1 MLGPA
6 RPVKTGHLRRLSSA
20 DLLTGRN
27 ARNLPKMQVPY
38 WVVTLLCV
46 QLYNRAA
53 ALSDEECANYHEL
66 RTSSDYAT
74 FVEDCAGKAVLGFEN
89 GVSNKFFASK
99 LTQDDFNSLF
109 ENVVKASFKIL
120 IENTNF
126 EQLKLPKLEELNG
139 GLSIRN
145 NKLLRTFQI
154 NKAHKFDRT
163 INGPTV
169 VTVDGNP
176 VLGRESM
183 DNLRHLCDYC
193 DIFSWTKCS
202 ALDVVKPDSYGDLV
216 NRCAGESIIKQKP
229 GARFFLRANK
239 MTQHQFNSLFYKATH
254 VEMCLD
260 FQDMQWKEITFPN
273 LVRLIP
279 CGYGDPSLRIVHNYY
294 LTAINL
300 PAYDSEGFGRLNPL
314 NNVELKN
321 NFVLPNEVL
330 LSLKSNCRFCK
341 LEQYKE
347 CDNLHSASTENATE
361 FVDKCGGKRVM
372 TPKEGHVLILD
383 ISTLTQELI
392 DELFMDAT
400 HIKMCIILKG
410 SQIRRLRMPHL
421 KKVES
426 CQPGRP
432 AFEIEGN
439 MYLEVIELPPD
450 FDFNVYDYI
459 FHISN
464 NPRLPRE
471 ILVIFDRC
479 RGCSIETDTRC
490 SMTSGGYKTVYELL
504 QFCPGKRHI
513 VFHDEISVT
522 EYQLQQLCSEAIF
535 LQMCFKIVNTN
546 YRQINCP
553 KLMYMK
559 PCVQGKQVLTI
570 VGNPLLT
577 EVTIPLNV
585 LYPKGEKIL
594 IVKKNQKLKQPT
606 IEKLK
611 QICPVCEIEGFF
623 SKCSGMGP
631 ITDVNAFLMQCSGQ
645 PFIDGAPG
653 VVLEVDL
660 SHTTEEQLNGLFA
673 NVEEMQ
679 ICITIKGS
687 SITRLRFPKLTRWR
701 SCAPGRAALTLINN
715 YYLESLEFPSCKGCV
730 DSAIIRNNPRLPRTV
745 IVLITSWC
753 SQCIVEEYVPSCGLG
768 VGGFSAIDFVRACA
782 GRDFIKPEGGPVY
795 IRSSE
800 VSEALFNA
808 FCSKAVYMEVC
819 IEISESYYRS
829 IRCPHLREVRPCEP
843 GKQVFTIVD
852 NPRLVVV
859 DIPATVLYPRNEKI
873 LRVKKNKVL
882 PQENIEKL
890 KRICPACE
898 IEFYFSKCS
907 GLGPITNVDAFVQRC
922 SGQPFID
929 GAEGVVLEVDLS
941 RQTEGQINGLF
952 ANVVEMQICVTIKGS
967 SIRRLVFPKLK
978 QWKACAPGRAALILI
993 NNYYLESLEFPSC
1006 QERCVD
1012 SATIRNNPRLPPTVI
1027 ELITGWCSRCIVE
1040 EYVPSCGLGIGGFS
1054 AIDFVRACAGRDF
1067 IKPEGGP
1074 VYIRSSEVSEALF
1087 NAFCSKAVYMEV
1099 CIEISESYY
1108 RSIRCPHLREVRPC
1122 EPGKQVFTI
1131 VDNPH
1136 LVVVDIPATVLY
1148 PRNEKILRVTKN
1160 RKLPRENIEKLKKIC
1175 PACEIEFYTSKC
1187 SGLRPITDVDAF
1199 IQQCSGQP
1207 FIDGAEGVVLE
1218 VDLSR
1223 QTEEQINGLFANVI
1237 EIQICVTIKGSSIKR
1252 LVFPKLKQ
1260 WKACAPGRA
1269 ALTLI
1274 DNYYLE
1280 SLEFPSCQE
1289 GCVDSAIIRN
1299 NPRLPRT
1306 VIVLITSWCSQ
1317 CIVEEYVPS
1326 CGLGIGGFSAIDFVR
1341 ACAGRDFIKP
1351 EGGPVY
1357 IRSSEVSEALFNAFC
1372 SKAVYME
1379 VCIEIS
1385 ESYYRSIR
1393 CPHLREVRPCEP
1405 GKQVFT
1411 IVDNPRLVVV
1421 DIPATVLYPRNEKI
1435 LFVKKNKVLPQEN
1448 IEKLK
1453 RICPACEIEFF
1464 FSICSGLGPITNV
1477 DAFVKRCSGQSY
1489 IDGAEGVVL
1498 EVDLSRQTEEQIN
1511 TLFANVVEMQM
1522 CVVIDGSNIRKL
1534 VFPKLKEWKACA
1546 PGNSYIKPEGGPVY
1560 IRSSEV
1566 SEALFNA
1573 FCSKA
1578 VYMEVCIEVSESYYR
1593 SIRCP
1598 HLREIRPCEPGKQV
1612 FTIVDNPRLVVV
1624 DIPAAVLYPRN
1635 EKILFV
1641 KKNKVLPQE
1650 NIEKLKKICPACE
1663 IEFYFSK
1670 CSGLGPITNVDAF
1683 VQRCSGQPFID
1694 GAEGVILEVD
1704 LSRQTEEQING
1715 LFANVIEMQICV
1727 TIKGS
1732 SIKRLVF
1739 PKLKQWKACAPGK
1752 TALTLTYNFYL
1763 EYLEFPSCQQ
1773 ECVSSATIRY
1783 NPRLP
1788 KKVIEWISR
1797 WCSRCV
1803 VEEYVPSCGLGI
1815 GGFTATDFVRAC
1827 AGRPYIKPEGVTIW
1841 IRSSEVSEEEFNAFC
1856 SKAVYMEVCVE
1867 ISDSNYRSLRCP
1879 YLKEIKSCQPG
1890 KPVFIIV
1897 NNEQLSTV
1905 DIPTTI
1911 IFPIDTKPFEI
1922 YGNPRVPSEWLN
1934 EMKRRCPG
1942 CRIEGATGCGL
1953 TTTEYT
1959 DKQLVQAC
1967 AGKTIIR
1974 PAKGFYLTLSSE
1986 FATESEMNAI
1996 CSKAAYMEICIII
2009 RLSSYKALR
2018 CPFLKELKPC
2028 LKGKPAITIVDNPFF
2043 EVLEIPTTTTYPE
2056 GETIVEIKG
2065 NPLLNPNVR
2074 TKLKSWC
2081 PHCTI
2086 LPDYVCGITTPQ
2098 FTTKEVVAACA
2109 GKKFVKPVLRAV
2121 VITATDATEDELNNL
2136 CSEAEFMEICIEI
2149 TNSQFRSFQCPKLKE
2164 LRPCMQGRPAIKIVG
2179 NPRLSVLVIPTST
2192 KYPSGVKIVEIVKNP
2207 LLDANILRPL
2217 AEWCPHCNIK
2227 LDYACGITKERFTI
2241 KELVAACSNYKV
2253 IIPPPGVTLVITS
2266 EMVTEEELN
2275 RMCANVVRMEVCI
2288 EIINS
2293 NFKRFRCPNLRELKS
2308 CEGGRPALVIKY
2320 NPFLEDILIPM
2331 ETKYPQGAVIVNFAR
2346 NPSVPPRTVQDLQT
2360 WCPHCPITIDYVCGL
2375 SNELITVPQVIAAC
2389 TGQQYIISSPG
2400 IVITLK
2406 SQFVTENQLNALC
2419 STALVTNICIEIKNS
2434 NFKTLRCPKLKEII
2448 PCQANQPAI
2457 QIVNNSYFTHL
2468 DIPMTARYPTGVKI
2482 VEIQMNPMFDPV
2494 NLKKIQQW
2502 CPGCIVTG
2510 DYACG
2515 LNKPNPTT
2523 EELMRA
2529 CVGKRIIAPMP
2540 GNEFILDSKDFTV
2553 EEFNAFC
2560 SKVVRMQACI
2570 IIEKSNFQRIECP
2583 ELRELKA
2590 CRPGKRAF
2598 TIVENFKLV
2607 SIVFSPLL
2615 VIPEGDLVFEIRDNP
2630 HLPEELLISLRK
2642 LCPGCTISLDT
2653 DCGLTQPFTI
2663 MDLVAACAN
2672 KVLIKPSKPLIIEI
2686 FSKDV
2691 SEAQMNALCAKAAYM
2706 EICITISESN
2716 YKRFECPV
2724 LRELIP
2730 CAPGRVAI
2738 TVIDNPYLTQFFIP
2752 VSISY
2757 PRGSIILELG
2767 GNSML
2772 PWEVVEL
2779 YRKNCQLACRFP
2791 TSDACV
2797 LQPRNYLNKEL
2808 VSTCAGKSKIKPLS
2822 GYLLIVSSDEVRES
2836 EMNSLCSKAKSM
2848 QICITISN
2856 SHFKSLRCPYL
2867 KELKPC
2873 EEGKPAITIVSN
2885 LYFSTFEISHN
2896 VRFPPGAL
2904 IFEIIENPSLPADTI
2919 RILKSICPRCRI
2931 TYDYDCGLVRPF
2943 TAKQLA
2949 AACKQHHIVRPSP
2962 GYILEF
2968 TSNDLTEMEMNAMC
2982 AEAIYLEA
2990 CIVISASQYSSFRC
3004 PKLRELRSCQP
3015 GRAAITIINNPR
3027 FQVLE
3032 IPPSVTFPRGA
3043 IILEIYGN
3051 PLLPDDILEKYR
3063 KLCPHCK
3070 FGSEGEC
3077 VLQPREY
3084 TDKEL
3089 VRTCA
3094 GKKIIKPAEGF
3105 FLTLSS
3111 QFVTEAEMNALCSKA
3126 THMQICITIIDSNF
3140 KSLRC
3145 PYLKELKPCRPG
3157 EPAIKIVR
3165 NFQFS
3170 VLEIPNTLVFPKET
3184 IIFEIRENPHL
3195 PLQKIKEL
3203 SLICPLCHITANLAC
3218 DLEKRHYTDKEL
3230 IAACAGK
3237 TIIRPAEGYM
3247 LVLKSK
3253 ETTEEE
3259 FNALCSKAIYME
3271 ICIEI
3276 TNSQFKRLRCPFLR
3290 ELVPCQKG
3298 RPAIKIV
3305 GNIQFETLDVRED
3318 LKYPANEP
3326 ILEISE
3332 VPHMALAHIKRL
3344 QRMCKNCKITANLG
3358 CGLNKRTYTDAEM
3371 VAACAGKTIVKPAEG
3386 YMLVM
3391 SSDTVSEAEMNA
3403 VCSKAVYMEIC
3414 IVIRSSSFKSFKCPY
3429 LRELKSCKPGVP
3441 AIRIVGNPLLT
3452 DVSIS
3457 KTLLYREINNGAQ
3470 EALSKMHYQE
3480 ATVMKQKHEEDPL

>member
-1 MLGPA
+1 
-6 RPVKTGHLRRLSSA
+6 
-20 DLLTGRN
+20 
-27 ARNLPKMQVPY
+27 MQVPY

-347 CDNLHSASTENATE
+347 CDNLYSASTENATE

-410 SQIRRLRMPHL
+410 SQIRRLRMPRL
-421 KKVES
+421 KKAES
-426 CQPGRP
+426 CLPGRP

-687 SITRLRFPKLTRWR
+687 SITRLRFPKLKRWR

-859 DIPATVLYPRNEKI
+859 DIPAAVLYPRNEKI
-873 LRVKKNKVL
+873 LFVKKNKVL

-1006 QERCVD
+1006 RERCVD
-1012 SATIRNNPRLPPTVI
+1012 SGTIRNNPRLPKTVI
-1027 ELITGWCSRCIVE
+1027 ELIISWCSRCIVE
-1040 EYVPSCGLGIGGFS
+1040 V
-1054 AIDFVRACAGRDF
+1054 
-1067 IKPEGGP
+1067 
-1074 VYIRSSEVSEALF
+1074 
-1087 NAFCSKAVYMEV
+1087 
-1099 CIEISESYY
+1099 
-1108 RSIRCPHLREVRPC
+1108 
-1122 EPGKQVFTI
+1122 
-1131 VDNPH
+1131 
-1136 LVVVDIPATVLY
+1136 
-1148 PRNEKILRVTKN
+1148 
-1160 RKLPRENIEKLKKIC
+1160 
-1175 PACEIEFYTSKC
+1175 
-1187 SGLRPITDVDAF
+1187 
-1199 IQQCSGQP
+1199 
-1207 FIDGAEGVVLE
+1207 
-1218 VDLSR
+1218 
-1223 QTEEQINGLFANVI
+1223 
-1237 EIQICVTIKGSSIKR
+1237 
-1252 LVFPKLKQ
+1252 
-1260 WKACAPGRA
+1260 
-1269 ALTLI
+1269 
-1274 DNYYLE
+1274 
-1280 SLEFPSCQE
+1280 
-1289 GCVDSAIIRN
+1289 
-1299 NPRLPRT
+1299 
-1306 VIVLITSWCSQ
+1306 
-1317 CIVEEYVPS
+1317 
-1326 CGLGIGGFSAIDFVR
+1326 
-1341 ACAGRDFIKP
+1341 
-1351 EGGPVY
+1351 
-1357 IRSSEVSEALFNAFC
+1357 
-1372 SKAVYME
+1372 
-1379 VCIEIS
+1379 
-1385 ESYYRSIR
+1385 
-1393 CPHLREVRPCEP
+1393 
-1405 GKQVFT
+1405 
-1411 IVDNPRLVVV
+1411 
-1421 DIPATVLYPRNEKI
+1421 
-1435 LFVKKNKVLPQEN
+1435 
-1448 IEKLK
+1448 
-1453 RICPACEIEFF
+1453 
-1464 FSICSGLGPITNV
+1464 
-1477 DAFVKRCSGQSY
+1477 
-1489 IDGAEGVVL
+1489 
-1498 EVDLSRQTEEQIN
+1498 
-1511 TLFANVVEMQM
+1511 
-1522 CVVIDGSNIRKL
+1522 
-1534 VFPKLKEWKACA
+1534 
-1546 PGNSYIKPEGGPVY
+1546 
-1560 IRSSEV
+1560 
-1566 SEALFNA
+1566 
-1573 FCSKA
+1573 
-1578 VYMEVCIEVSESYYR
+1578 
-1593 SIRCP
+1593 
-1598 HLREIRPCEPGKQV
+1598 
-1612 FTIVDNPRLVVV
+1612 
-1624 DIPAAVLYPRN
+1624 
-1635 EKILFV
+1635 
-1641 KKNKVLPQE
+1641 
-1650 NIEKLKKICPACE
+1650 
-1663 IEFYFSK
+1663 
-1670 CSGLGPITNVDAF
+1670 
-1683 VQRCSGQPFID
+1683 
-1694 GAEGVILEVD
+1694 
-1704 LSRQTEEQING
+1704 
-1715 LFANVIEMQICV
+1715 
-1727 TIKGS
+1727 
-1732 SIKRLVF
+1732 
-1739 PKLKQWKACAPGK
+1739 
-1752 TALTLTYNFYL
+1752 
-1763 EYLEFPSCQQ
+1763 
-1773 ECVSSATIRY
+1773 
-1783 NPRLP
+1783 
-1788 KKVIEWISR
+1788 
-1797 WCSRCV
+1797 
-1803 VEEYVPSCGLGI
+1803 YVPSCGLGI

-1827 AGRPYIKPEGVTIW
+1827 AGKPYIKPEGVTIW
-1841 IRSSEVSEEEFNAFC
+1841 IRSNEVSEEEFNAFC
-1856 SKAVYMEVCVE
+1856 SKAVYMEVCIE
-1867 ISDSNYRSLRCP
+1867 ISVSNYRSLRCP
-1879 YLKEIKSCQPG
+1879 DLKEVKSCQPG
-1890 KPVFIIV
+1890 KP
-1897 NNEQLSTV
+1897 
-1905 DIPTTI
+1905 
-1911 IFPIDTKPFEI
+1911 
-1922 YGNPRVPSEWLN
+1922 
-1934 EMKRRCPG
+1934 
-1942 CRIEGATGCGL
+1942 
-1953 TTTEYT
+1953 
-1959 DKQLVQAC
+1959 
-1967 AGKTIIR
+1967 
-1974 PAKGFYLTLSSE
+1974 
-1986 FATESEMNAI
+1986 
-1996 CSKAAYMEICIII
+1996 
-2009 RLSSYKALR
+2009 
-2018 CPFLKELKPC
+2018 
-2028 LKGKPAITIVDNPFF
+2028 AITIVGNLYFSIF
-2043 EVLEIPTTTTYPE
+2043 EIPRTVRFPA
-2056 GETIVEIKG
+2056 GAHIFEI
-2065 NPLLNPNVR
+2065 
-2074 TKLKSWC
+2074 
-2081 PHCTI
+2081 
-2086 LPDYVCGITTPQ
+2086 
-2098 FTTKEVVAACA
+2098 A
-2109 GKKFVKPVLRAV
+2109 
-2121 VITATDATEDELNNL
+2121 
-2136 CSEAEFMEICIEI
+2136 
-2149 TNSQFRSFQCPKLKE
+2149 
-2164 LRPCMQGRPAIKIVG
+2164 G
-2179 NPRLSVLVIPTST
+2179 NPRLPT
-2192 KYPSGVKIVEIVKNP
+2192 
-2207 LLDANILRPL
+2207 
-2217 AEWCPHCNIK
+2217 
-2227 LDYACGITKERFTI
+2227 
-2241 KELVAACSNYKV
+2241 
-2253 IIPPPGVTLVITS
+2253 
-2266 EMVTEEELN
+2266 
-2275 RMCANVVRMEVCI
+2275 
-2288 EIINS
+2288 
-2293 NFKRFRCPNLRELKS
+2293 
-2308 CEGGRPALVIKY
+2308 
-2320 NPFLEDILIPM
+2320 
-2331 ETKYPQGAVIVNFAR
+2331 
-2346 NPSVPPRTVQDLQT
+2346 
-2360 WCPHCPITIDYVCGL
+2360 
-2375 SNELITVPQVIAAC
+2375 
-2389 TGQQYIISSPG
+2389 
-2400 IVITLK
+2400 
-2406 SQFVTENQLNALC
+2406 
-2419 STALVTNICIEIKNS
+2419 
-2434 NFKTLRCPKLKEII
+2434 
-2448 PCQANQPAI
+2448 
-2457 QIVNNSYFTHL
+2457 
-2468 DIPMTARYPTGVKI
+2468 
-2482 VEIQMNPMFDPV
+2482 
-2494 NLKKIQQW
+2494 
-2502 CPGCIVTG
+2502 
-2510 DYACG
+2510 
-2515 LNKPNPTT
+2515 
-2523 EELMRA
+2523 
-2529 CVGKRIIAPMP
+2529 
-2540 GNEFILDSKDFTV
+2540 
-2553 EEFNAFC
+2553 
-2560 SKVVRMQACI
+2560 
-2570 IIEKSNFQRIECP
+2570 
-2583 ELRELKA
+2583 
-2590 CRPGKRAF
+2590 
-2598 TIVENFKLV
+2598 
-2607 SIVFSPLL
+2607 
-2615 VIPEGDLVFEIRDNP
+2615 
-2630 HLPEELLISLRK
+2630 
-2642 LCPGCTISLDT
+2642 
-2653 DCGLTQPFTI
+2653 
-2663 MDLVAACAN
+2663 
-2672 KVLIKPSKPLIIEI
+2672 
-2686 FSKDV
+2686 
-2691 SEAQMNALCAKAAYM
+2691 
-2706 EICITISESN
+2706 
-2716 YKRFECPV
+2716 
-2724 LRELIP
+2724 
-2730 CAPGRVAI
+2730 
-2738 TVIDNPYLTQFFIP
+2738 
-2752 VSISY
+2752 
-2757 PRGSIILELG
+2757 
-2767 GNSML
+2767 
-2772 PWEVVEL
+2772 
-2779 YRKNCQLACRFP
+2779 
-2791 TSDACV
+2791 
-2797 LQPRNYLNKEL
+2797 
-2808 VSTCAGKSKIKPLS
+2808 
-2822 GYLLIVSSDEVRES
+2822 
-2836 EMNSLCSKAKSM
+2836 
-2848 QICITISN
+2848 
-2856 SHFKSLRCPYL
+2856 
-2867 KELKPC
+2867 
-2873 EEGKPAITIVSN
+2873 
-2885 LYFSTFEISHN
+2885 
-2896 VRFPPGAL
+2896 
-2904 IFEIIENPSLPADTI
+2904 DTI
-2919 RILKSICPRCRI
+2919 RILKSICPQCRI
-2931 TYDYDCGLVRPF
+2931 TYDYDCDLARPF
-2943 TAKQLA
+2943 TAKQFA
-2949 AACKQHHIVRPSP
+2949 AACQQHHVVRPLP

-3170 VLEIPNTLVFPKET
+3170 VLEIPNTLAFPKGT
-3184 IIFEIRENPHL
+3184 IIFEIEENPHL
-3195 PLQKIKEL
+3195 PLEKVKEL
-3203 SLICPLCHITANLAC
+3203 LLICPLCHITANLAC
-3218 DLEKRHYTDKEL
+3218 DLERRHYTEKEL
-3230 IAACAGK
+3230 VAACAGK

-3318 LKYPANEP
+3318 LKYPAGEP
-3326 ILEISE
+3326 IFEISE

-3344 QRMCKNCKITANLG
+3344 QRMCKHCKITANLG
-3358 CGLNKRTYTDAEM
+3358 CGLNKRTYTDTEM

-3457 KTLLYREINNGAQ
+3457 KTLLYRVGTLEVRGNPN
-3470 EALSKMHYQE
+3470 LSERSIMELKRLCPECIIRRQ
-3480 ATVMKQKHEEDPL
+3480 P